1 MAQLLEAV
9 EALTGAERLLLYLRL
24 PTGVPPHDPLKQ
36 PVNPLGS
43 RYVHNVL
50 KLSRLNTLVLS
61 TSAEE
66 NHRML
71 QVKEVGATIVYCMYK
86 INLKLHNQVT

>member
-50 KLSRLNTLVLS
+50 KMIKTKQISIALVVAYGMLL
-61 TSAEE
+61 E
-66 NHRML
+66 HRC
-71 QVKEVGATIVYCMYK
+71 QNYTIM
-86 INLKLHNQVT
+86 

>member
-1 MAQLLEAV
+1 MSLLFSQEGRQRVAQLLEAV

-43 RYVHNVL
+43 RYVHYVL
-50 KLSRLNTLVLS
+50 KIIKT
-61 TSAEE
+61 TD
-66 NHRML
+66 
-71 QVKEVGATIVYCMYK
+71 
-86 INLKLHNQVT
+86 

>member
-1 MAQLLEAV
+1 MVHLLEAV

-43 RYVHNVL
+43 RYAHSVL
-50 KLSRLNTLVLS
+50 LS
-61 TSAEE
+61 
-66 NHRML
+66 M
-71 QVKEVGATIVYCMYK
+71 
-86 INLKLHNQVT
+86 

>member
-1 MAQLLEAV
+1 MSILFSQEGRQRVAQLLEAV

-43 RYVHNVL
+43 RYVHL
-50 KLSRLNTLVLS
+50 
-61 TSAEE
+61 
-66 NHRML
+66 
-71 QVKEVGATIVYCMYK
+71 
-86 INLKLHNQVT
+86 